1 MSFKERLGRAIM
13 RADSQDL
20 AVIEELCKQR
30 KELLEALKRFTAYG
44 KVFAYKAGEQCPYD
58 QAVEAITNTEATK

>member
-30 KELLEALKRFTAYG
+30 AELLEALKIVQSSGSYYMMHG
-44 KVFAYKAGEQCPYD
+44 VVVD
-58 QAVEAITNTEATK
+58 AVNKAITKAEAAE